1 MTCRSRL
8 LLLGIA
14 LSLGALS
21 HANADDWNQWRGPNR
36 DGKIPGFQAPVP
48 WPKKLTRQWKVEVG
62 MGHASPLV
70 VGNAVFSFARQGEEE
85 IIRRLDL
92 ATGRPVWK
100 ESYPAPYE
108 MNPAAQDHGKGP
120 KATPVYS
127 DGRLYTFGI
136 SGILSCLDAKS
147 GKVLWRHAF
156 AQQYKLTSP
165 LFGTAMSPL
174 VERGLLIAHVG
185 GNDNGALTA
194 FDAITGAVRW
204 RWTGDGPAY
213 ASPIVITREGVRQ
226 IVTQT
231 QTLCVGIAADTGKL
245 LWSLPF
251 TTPYSQNAVTPV
263 ACGDLV
269 VFAGLSQPTFA
280 CRIRK
285 SGERWT
291 AEKVWETRDV
301 TLYLSTPVASGSR
314 LYGMSQRRSG
324 QLFSLDA
331 VTGKT
336 LWTDGGR
343 IGENAA
349 VLDAGSSLLILTTGA
364 DLIAYKKQGD
374 ALAEAARYQVADSP
388 TWATPAVAGPHIL
401 IKDATSL
408 SLWDIPARA
417 TP

>member
-1 MTCRSRL
+1 MICRIRL
-8 LLLGIA
+8 LLGLTVGLGM
-14 LSLGALS
+14 LSRAD
-21 HANADDWNQWRGPNR
+21 ADDWNQWRGPNR
-36 DGKIPGFQAPVP
+36 DGKIPGFQTPAL
-48 WPKKLTRQWKVEVG
+48 WPKKLTRRWKVEVG
-62 MGHASPLV
+62 TGHSSPLI
-70 VGNAVFSFARQGEEE
+70 VGEAVFIFARQGGDEV
-85 IIRRLDL
+85 IRRLDL

-156 AQQYKLTSP
+156 AQQYKQTAP

-174 VERGLLIAHVG
+174 VERGMLIAHVG

-194 FDAITGAVRW
+194 FDARTGAVRW
-204 RWTGDGPAY
+204 RWTGDGPGY

-226 IVTQT
+226 VVTQT
-231 QTLCVGIAADTGKL
+231 QTLCVGVASDTGKL

-251 TTPYSQNAVTPV
+251 TTSYSQNAVTPV
-263 ACGDLV
+263 EVGDLV
-269 VFAGLSQPTFA
+269 VFAGLGQPTFA

-285 SGERWT
+285 RGDRW
-291 AEKVWETRDV
+291 AVEKVWETRDV
-301 TLYLSTPVASGSR
+301 TLYLSTPVASGGR

-331 VTGKT
+331 ATGKT
-336 LWTDGGR
+336 LWTDNGR
-343 IGENAA
+343 VGDNA
-349 VLDAGSSLLILTTGA
+349 VVFDAGDLVLVLTTGA
-364 DLIAYKKQGD
+364 DLIVFEKRGNT
-374 ALAEAARYQVADSP
+374 LAEAARYQVADSP
-388 TWATPAVAGPHIL
+388 TWATPAVAGPHVL
-401 IKDATSL
+401 IKDAATL
-408 SLWDIPARA
+408 SLWEIPARA
-417 TP
+417 NP